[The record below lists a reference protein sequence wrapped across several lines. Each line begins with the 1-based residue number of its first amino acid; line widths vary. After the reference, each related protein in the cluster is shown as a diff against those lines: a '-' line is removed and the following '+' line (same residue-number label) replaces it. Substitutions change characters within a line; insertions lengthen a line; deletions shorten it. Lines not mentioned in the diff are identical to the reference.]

1 LLNRD
6 GAVRLGAGGPQEI
19 KAHRF
24 FSQVDWRKLMNRQY
38 APPFKPNVA
47 SAMDTSNFDTEF
59 TSEAA
64 TDSLTDGS
72 QLTEAMQQQFK
83 GFTFQQ
89 TEAIAGSIAT
99 GSVMGNPVPN
109 VQPVLGTMRTAGILR
124 K

>member
-1 LLNRD
+1 M
-6 GAVRLGAGGPQEI
+6 RLGASGPQEI

-24 FSQVDWRKLMNRQY
+24 FNQVDWRKLMNRQY

-72 QLTEAMQQQFK
+72 QLTEAMQQQFQ